1 MNRRLGT
8 LSLALGV
15 LLLATPVALHAQR
28 AGVSRWHG
36 QWTSPTGFLY
46 IAELQLEIRPDG
58 AAEAAITWTLA
69 HSPRETELPKL
80 GQKGVEYVRGRYDV
94 ASGVLA
100 LEGYRKEDPSGILG
114 LDTYRILLA
123 ENGWALAGMTKN
135 HGDWQGRF
143 WATRVDRER
152 S

>member
-1 MNRRLGT
+1 MNRRLWT

-46 IAELQLEIRPDG
+46 IV
-58 AAEAAITWTLA
+58 AARRT
-69 HSPRETELPKL
+69 
-80 GQKGVEYVRGRYDV
+80 
-94 ASGVLA
+94 
-100 LEGYRKEDPSGILG
+100 SGILG

-152 S
+152 P